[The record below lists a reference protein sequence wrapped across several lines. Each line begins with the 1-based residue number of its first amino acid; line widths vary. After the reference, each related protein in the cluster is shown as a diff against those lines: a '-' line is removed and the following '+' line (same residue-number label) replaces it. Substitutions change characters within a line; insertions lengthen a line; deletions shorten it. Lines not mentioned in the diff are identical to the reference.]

1 MSADTTKY
9 TGRIL
14 PGPGKDEVHGWLT
27 DAWGW
32 SITITGV
39 RDTAGGGYLLTGT
52 LGDPPKALRVPAI
65 DDEV

>member
-9 TGRIL
+9 TGRLL
-14 PGPGKDEVHGWLT
+14 PGPGPGEVQGWLE
-27 DAWGW
+27 DEWQW
-32 SITITGV
+32 RITITGV

-65 DDEV
+65 DDEL